1 MEEAKARGLE
11 RDVRA
16 RARNI
21 ARQGGR
27 ALSRAGER
35 LLAERRRL
43 PVRARLT
50 LSVGDRAIPLG
61 QGRLTLTA

>member
-1 MEEAKARGLE
+1 M
-11 RDVRA
+11 
-16 RARNI
+16 I
-21 ARQGGR
+21 ARRSLTVAPGR
-27 ALSRAGER
+27 SVRISLALSRAGER

-50 LSVGDRAIPLG
+50 LSVGDRAITLS